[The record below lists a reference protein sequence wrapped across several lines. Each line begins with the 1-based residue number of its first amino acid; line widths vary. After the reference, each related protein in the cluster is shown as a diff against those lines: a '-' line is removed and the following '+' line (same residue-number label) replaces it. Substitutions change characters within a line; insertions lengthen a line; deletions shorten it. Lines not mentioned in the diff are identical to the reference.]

1 MTLLIDFLL
10 TVELLCSNLLFVICH
25 IGPSQPVPSH
35 GCVTLSAG
43 LFTSAD
49 LQGFKVTQEQL
60 TQGLN

>member
-1 MTLLIDFLL
+1 MTLLFDFLL
-10 TVELLCSNLLFVICH
+10 TVELLYSNLRFVICH

-49 LQGFKVTQEQL
+49 LQGFKVTKEQL